1 MERVQ
6 QQQVEYTDKQSK
18 IPPLPS
24 WPTSVPG
31 PKVTEPPTGQRRVFR
46 RTEQVV
52 EINYD
57 EQQGKSTARREAQ

>member
-6 QQQVEYTDKQSK
+6 QQQMERTDKQSK
-18 IPPLPS
+18 IPSLPP

-31 PKVTEPPTGQRRVFR
+31 PKVTEPPTGQKRMFW

-52 EINYD
+52 EVDYD

>member
-6 QQQVEYTDKQSK
+6 QQQLEHADTQSK

-31 PKVTEPPTGQRRVFR
+31 PKVTEPPQGQRRVR
-46 RTEQVV
+46 WRTEQVV
-52 EINYD
+52 EVGYD
-57 EQQGKSTARREAQ
+57 EEQGKSTARGEVQ

>member
-6 QQQVEYTDKQSK
+6 QQVENTDKQSK
-18 IPPLPS
+18 IPPLPA

-31 PKVTEPPTGQRRVFR
+31 PKVTEPPAGQRRLFR

-52 EINYD
+52 EVHYD
-57 EQQGKSTARREAQ
+57 EEQGKSTVRREAQ